1 LVNEVSWFE
10 GALLQARAAGPDK
23 FPPIEWVAVMISNR
37 AEMTNSDT
45 VTVDQSHKVGAI
57 FKANDVFSFD
67 ESVREI
73 IARTQLDRHPFHLDL
88 SQPTPGEQQRWIIVE
103 QHAATNRPVAKTN

>member
-1 LVNEVSWFE
+1 MSYLKLFS
-10 GALLQARAAGPDK
+10 G
-23 FPPIEWVAVMISNR
+23 
-37 AEMTNSDT
+37 TNSHYLAEKIAAAYGKPLGSTTISRFSDGEIH
-45 VTVDQSHKVGAI
+45 V
-57 FKANDVFSFD
+57 SFD